1 MAPGLYRKS
10 RYDARKLASSIDGD
24 VTVQRL
30 GFSSDDSGKRLTF
43 PHAELS
49 TLEGRSGATSYG
61 AKECVFEA
69 LEGRLDS
76 LHWKADGAS
85 LGAAWL
91 RDDAGKIDLA
101 VDRVELPRGTVLVR
115 ANRGVEILSPHV
127 SFSELRLTV
136 KGPFGRP
143 RAGSHAEPTP
153 GLRQEQL
160 RFLDSLSGRIYL
172 TLKVVLDLP
181 VLGLRTLDQQL
192 RVPIQD
198 GSLDF
203 RALEDSLDWL
213 EGRFLDID
221 FQGERLV
228 VRWKVPIFGSS
239 HDLIEWQLDKD
250 ATTLASFGKVP
261 VRSLADFKVV
271 AGDDKPSD
279 KPKSERT
286 LKPDDGRDSLPAG
299 SAAAGR
305 RGVIDKKRKTLQAFA
320 IDAIDIALSLLA
332 PRHLEVGNGLILFG
346 GDDSPGMVDFKVTGA
361 IKDNGPG
368 ALKGKIGSVD
378 TTIKDLELGPASL
391 SADRL
396 HFDGIDQLEVTFDGF
411 TPIAVAVVIHRVTA
425 TNFKLTIGG

>member
-30 GFSSDDSGKRLTF
+30 GFSSDDSGKRLSF

-49 TLEGRSGATSYG
+49 TLEGRSGATGYG

-69 LEGRLDS
+69 LEGRLDT
-76 LHWKADGAS
+76 LHWKADAAS
-85 LGAAWL
+85 LGTAWL

-101 VDRVELPRGTVLVR
+101 VDRIELPRGTVLVR

-136 KGPFGRP
+136 RGPFGRR
-143 RAGSHAEPTP
+143 RAGSPAEATP

-221 FQGERLV
+221 FQGERLA
-228 VRWKVPIFGSS
+228 VRWKVPIFGAS
-239 HDLIEWQLDKD
+239 HDLITWQLDND
-250 ATTLASFGKVP
+250 ATALAAFGKVP
-261 VRSLADFKVV
+261 VRSLADYEVV

-286 LKPDDGRDSLPAG
+286 LKPDDGR
-299 SAAAGR
+299 R
-305 RGVIDKKRKTLQAFA
+305 RKTLQAFA
-320 IDAIDIALSLLA
+320 INAIDIAWSLLA
-332 PRHLEVGNGLILFG
+332 PRHLEIGNGLILFG

-361 IKDNGPG
+361 INDKGPG

-378 TTIKDLELGPASL
+378 TTIKDLELGPTSL

-396 HFDGIDQLEVTFDGF
+396 HFDDIDQLEVTFDSF
-411 TPIAVAVVIHRVTA
+411 TPVAVTVVIHRVTA